1 MDEKILNTILWFEI
15 IKQQM
20 IMLKNEEA
28 DQDED
33 EDSVN
38 WRQRCKAQK
47 VTKIFRK
54 LIHSVNSVYRVQPN

>member
-38 WRQRCKAQK
+38 
-47 VTKIFRK
+47 
-54 LIHSVNSVYRVQPN
+54 